1 MDNASTKNTGNRP
14 WVAYVIVSVISL
26 LMVADCFSDNFGFI
40 RPGAITRFKER
51 QANVLAQERAKEDLL
66 IQAVLTGKRDQAAL
80 IKYMSSEKPRDY
92 QDELNM
98 KISELKEKGLKV
110 TQINNGPKSWQKI
123 LIVERAE
130 K

>member
-1 MDNASTKNTGNRP
+1 M
-14 WVAYVIVSVISL
+14 
-26 LMVADCFSDNFGFI
+26 
-40 RPGAITRFKER
+40 
-51 QANVLAQERAKEDLL
+51 

-80 IKYMSSEKPRDY
+80 IEYMSSEKPRDY

-110 TQINNGPKSWQKI
+110 TQINNGQESWQKI

>member
-1 MDNASTKNTGNRP
+1 MGNVNTKNTDSRP
-14 WVAYVIVSVISL
+14 GVATYFVILVITIL
-26 LMVADCFSDNFGFI
+26 VMADCFTDYGII

-51 QANVLAQERAKEDLL
+51 QENALAEKRAKEDLL

-80 IKYMSSEKPRDY
+80 IEYMSSEKPRDY

-110 TQINNGPKSWQKI
+110 TQINNGQESWQKI